1 MMFLTERN
9 KFRGR
14 KVIVVYVRRRD
25 LGDIMVLTVQTAEVT
40 TRASEGKTGSAR
52 MEVVEWLFLNRV
64 DGQRTG
70 LGIDL
75 TDERSTK
82 VTTTT
87 TESCLAI
94 GNATMV
100 RAEMAFHLPILK
112 FSIIPA
118 LH

>member
-1 MMFLTERN
+1 MILTIQAAEITTRTG
-9 KFRGR
+9 KGKTCGARM
-14 KVIVVYVRRRD
+14 KVIERLLLYR
-25 LGDIMVLTVQTAEVT
+25 I
-40 TRASEGKTGSAR
+40 
-52 MEVVEWLFLNRV
+52 